1 MTVTTDTDAAQPTAG
16 SGFNRIV
23 DHVSRFTGL
32 AVGNLYMIAAAC
44 TLWEVFARYVLNDPT
59 QWVFEVVMVLCATAW
74 MMSAGFVTLQK
85 RHIGITV
92 FYLMASER
100 MKWWLDL
107 FAMVVGVFALYMLV
121 GDTLI
126 RSLEAID
133 LVERAGTAWNSPQP
147 MMLKTILVA
156 GLFLYLVQLLV
167 NLSRHFQSKPLQVA
181 ALAVLALMVLRYLLS
196 IAAHYGGYDS
206 SAAGIEEA
214 INSTGGSLVDT
225 LHVDRDAI
233 GIGMISL
240 AIVIALLILMMTGMP
255 LGIVTLII
263 SVVCALIFY
272 GTNGLYLVS
281 VNALDLLE
289 KYPLVAVPFFVL
301 MASVLER
308 SGIARDLFDAMSIFA
323 GGFRGGVALQ
333 TTIVAVILAAMSG
346 VMGGEIV
353 MLGLVALPQML
364 RLGYDRKLTIGLI
377 CASGALATLIPPSIV
392 MIVYGLSANVG
403 IGDLFSAGFLPG
415 LMLALFYVTYVLI
428 RVNIS
433 PRLAPTAK
441 EIAEMTGGETK
452 LGMNQAIAVALSIA
466 LIATVMTCIYRGV
479 TSVTEASAVGATGA
493 LVILL
498 ARNHVK
504 WTKTKIYAVIAICGF
519 YIAWQG
525 GAWAL
530 GKFGTEVYSANDGLR
545 DFTAFAGTWLKAGID
560 ALDTLPGHIWGEAVA
575 ALVIGFFFF
584 KLGSVPEIRDCLANT
599 MTIVGTIIWLIL
611 GAVAFVGLYNLIGGA
626 DFMRS
631 LISGTGLSPLGTIFL
646 MMAILVVL
654 GTFMEWIAIIFI
666 TVPVFA
672 PVVRDLAPALAAQIG
687 LPVCGPDAAGVCFD
701 ESWVAVW
708 FGVLFVMNIQIY
720 FLSPPFG
727 PACFWLK
734 SVVPQAK
741 DMPDGREIT
750 LQEIFL
756 SVLPFIALQIT
767 GMLLVMFF
775 PQIALWMPQALQ

>member
-1 MTVTTDTDAAQPTAG
+1 MVAMTESVPTAQAG
-16 SGFNRIV
+16 AGFNRIV
-23 DHVSRFTGL
+23 DHVSRFAGL
-32 AVGNLYMIAAAC
+32 AVGNLYIVAAAC
-44 TLWEVFARYVLNDPT
+44 TLWEVFARYVLNNPT
-59 QWVFEVVMVLCATAW
+59 QWVFEVVMVLCACAW
-74 MMSAGFVTLQK
+74 MLSAGFVTLQK

-92 FYLMASER
+92 FYLMASDR
-100 MKWWLDL
+100 VKWWLDL
-107 FAMVVGVFALYMLV
+107 FAMCVGVFALYMLV

-126 RSLEAID
+126 RALEAID
-133 LVERAGTAWNSPQP
+133 LTERGGTAWNSPLP
-147 MMLKTILVA
+147 MVLKTVLVA

-167 NLSRHFQSKPLQVA
+167 NLSRHFQTRPIQV
-181 ALAVLALMVLRYLLS
+181 AVLALLALITLRLLLS
-196 IAAHYGGYDS
+196 VASHYGGYGSTASGLD
-206 SAAGIEEA
+206 EA
-214 INSTGGSLVDT
+214 LNEVGGGFVDQFR
-225 LHVDRDAI
+225 VDRDAV
-233 GIGMISL
+233 GIGLISL
-240 AIVIALLILMMTGMP
+240 CIVAALLALMMTGMP

-263 SVVCALIFY
+263 SVVCAMLFY
-272 GTNGLYLVS
+272 GNGGLYLVS

-301 MASVLER
+301 MASILER
-308 SGIARDLFDAMSIFA
+308 AGIARDLFDAMSIFA

-403 IGDLFSAGFLPG
+403 IGDLFSAGFVPG
-415 LMLALFYVTYVLI
+415 LMLATFYVIYVLI
-428 RVNIS
+428 RVNLNNS
-433 PRLAPTAK
+433 LAPTAR
-441 EIAEMTGGETK
+441 EIAEMTGTETK
-452 LGMNQAIAVALSIA
+452 LGTHQLVAVFLCVL
-466 LIATVMTCIYRGV
+466 LIACVMGSIYGGL
-479 TSVTEASAVGATGA
+479 TSVTEASAVGVFGAIIVATVRFQFSYA
-493 LVILL
+493 LL
-498 ARNHVK
+498 
-504 WTKTKIYAVIAICGF
+504 
-519 YIAWQG
+519 
-525 GAWAL
+525 
-530 GKFGTEVYSANDGLR
+530 
-545 DFTAFAGTWLKAGID
+545 
-560 ALDTLPGHIWGEAVA
+560 
-575 ALVIGFFFF
+575 
-584 KLGSVPEIRDCLANT
+584 RDCLANT

-626 DFMRS
+626 EFMQS
-631 LISGTGLSPLGTIFL
+631 LISGTGLGAIGTIFL

-666 TVPVFA
+666 TVPIFA
-672 PVVRDLAPALAAQIG
+672 PVVVGLTPELAAEFG
-687 LPVCGPDAAGVCFD
+687 MAACSAEVRTGCLD
-701 ESWVAVW
+701 EYWVAVW

-741 DMPDGREIT
+741 DMPDGKEIT

-767 GMLLVMFF
+767 GMLLVLFVPF
-775 PQIALWMPQALQ
+775 IALWMPQALGS

>member
-1 MTVTTDTDAAQPTAG
+1 MVAVIDAVAERPAPTAA
-16 SGFNRIV
+16 GFTRLV
-23 DHVSRFTGL
+23 DHVSRFAGL
-32 AVGNLYMIAAAC
+32 AVGNLYLIAAAC
-44 TLWEVFARYVLNDPT
+44 TLWEVYARYVLHDPT
-59 QWVFEVVMVLCATAW
+59 QWVFEVVMTLCACAW
-74 MMSAGFVTLQK
+74 MLSAGFVTLQK

-92 FYLMASER
+92 FYLMASDR
-100 MKWWLDL
+100 AKWWLDL
-107 FAMVVGVFALYMLV
+107 FAMCVGVFALYMLV

-126 RSLEAID
+126 RAMESID
-133 LVERAGTAWNSPQP
+133 LTERGGTAWNSPQP
-147 MMLKTILVA
+147 MILKTILVT
-156 GLFLYLVQLLV
+156 GLFVYLVQLLV
-167 NLSRHFQSKPLQVA
+167 NLGRHFRSKPLQVA
-181 ALAVLALMVLRYLLS
+181 VLAVLALICLRLLLTM
-196 IAAHYGGYDS
+196 AAHWGGQDGSAYAIDS
-206 SAAGIEEA
+206 ALNEA
-214 INSTGGSLVDT
+214 GGSIVDT
-225 LHVDRDAI
+225 FHIDRDAV
-233 GIGMISL
+233 GIGTISL
-240 AIVIALLILMMTGMP
+240 AIVAALLLLMMTGMP

-263 SVVCALIFY
+263 SVVCAMLFY
-272 GTNGLYLVS
+272 GNGGLYLVS

-415 LMLALFYVTYVLI
+415 LMLATFYVLYVLL
-428 RVNIS
+428 RVNLN
-433 PRLAPTAK
+433 PTMAPTAA
-441 EIAEMTGGETK
+441 EIAKMTGTETK
-452 LGMNQAIAVALSIA
+452 LGVNQAVAVALSIG
-466 LIATVMTCIYRGV
+466 LIALVMSSIYRGV

-498 ARNHVK
+498 VRNHVR
-504 WTKTKIYAVIAICGF
+504 WTTARIRAVIAICGV

-525 GAWAL
+525 ATWAL
-530 GKFGTEVYSANDGLR
+530 GHASVDLYSANDALR
-545 DFTAFAGTWLKAGID
+545 DLTALAGAGVRWLVTT
-560 ALDTLPGHIWGEAVA
+560 LDTLPGGIWGELLFGVLIFA
-575 ALVIGFFFF
+575 FF
-584 KLGSVPEIRDCLANT
+584 LRLARLPEVRECLANT

-631 LISGTGLSPLGTIFL
+631 LIQGTGLGALGTIFL

-672 PVVRDLAPALAAQIG
+672 PVVRDLAPQLG
-687 LPVCGPDAAGVCFD
+687 MDPDWA
-701 ESWVAVW
+701 AVW
-708 FGVLFVMNIQIY
+708 FGILFVMNIQIY

-741 DMPDGREIT
+741 AMPDGREIT

-775 PQIALWMPQALQ
+775 PQIALWMPQALE